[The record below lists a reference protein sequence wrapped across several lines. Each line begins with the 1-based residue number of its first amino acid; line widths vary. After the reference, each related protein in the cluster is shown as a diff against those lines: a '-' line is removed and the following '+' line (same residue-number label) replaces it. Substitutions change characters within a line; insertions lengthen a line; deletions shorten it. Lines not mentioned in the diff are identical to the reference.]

1 MKIFNNLY
9 SFYKSSPMTASLMIA
24 NLFMY
29 LIQEIS
35 GGSKSTV
42 NLCRLGAKCD
52 FLISQGEY
60 WRFISATFL
69 HIGFIHI
76 LLNLVGLYI
85 FGRLV
90 EKEFSRNKYLA
101 IYFFCGFSATVFSYW
116 SGSAFMDKDN
126 FANITVL
133 TCVEGLGAIGAGA
146 SGAIFGLLGCYASYL
161 LVNRSVLGKHGKES
175 LISIGVLI
183 FINVAYGSYG
193 GDVDQIAH
201 IAGLL
206 CGFAIGW
213 LLSPAKQLLVLPDQL
228 YEKSIIVSIK
238 RNNLSLLFIV
248 SFLFLII
255 IIFMAYYQRT
265 QYLIELSQICRLEE
279 WYTIK

>member
-1 MKIFNNLY
+1 MKMFLKLH
-9 SFYKSSPMTASLMIA
+9 SFYKSSPITASLMII
-24 NLFMY
+24 NLLMY

-52 FLISQGEY
+52 FFISQGEY
-60 WRFISATFL
+60 WRFITATFM

-90 EKEFSRNKYLA
+90 EKEFSKNKYLI
-101 IYFFCGFSATVFSYW
+101 IYLFCGFSATVFSYW
-116 SGSAFMDKDN
+116 SGSAFMDKE
-126 FANITVL
+126 NINL
-133 TCVEGLGAIGAGA
+133 LSCAEGLGAIGAGA
-146 SGAIFGLLGCYASYL
+146 SGAIFGLLGSYASYL
-161 LVNRSVLGKHGKES
+161 LLNKNVLGKHGTES

-183 FINVAYGSYG
+183 FINVVYGSWG

-201 IAGLL
+201 ISGLV

-213 LLSPAKQLLVLPDQL
+213 LLSPAKQLLILPDQL

-238 RNNLSLLFIV
+238 RNNISLLFIV
-248 SFLFLII
+248 SFIFLII

-265 QYLIELSQICRLEE
+265 QYLIELSQICRLDE

>member
-1 MKIFNNLY
+1 
-9 SFYKSSPMTASLMIA
+9 
-24 NLFMY
+24 MY

-35 GGSKSTV
+35 GGSKSTA

-52 FLISQGEY
+52 FFISQGEY
-60 WRFISATFL
+60 WRFITATFL
-69 HIGFIHI
+69 HIGFIHV

-90 EKEFSRNKYLA
+90 EKEFSRNKYIV
-101 IYFFCGFSATVFSYW
+101 IYLFCGFSATVFSYW
-116 SGSAFMDKDN
+116 SGSAFMNKE
-126 FANITVL
+126 NITLL

-146 SGAIFGLLGCYASYL
+146 SGAIFGLLGSYASYL

-201 IAGLL
+201 IAGLV
-206 CGFAIGW
+206 CGFGIGW
-213 LLSPAKQLLVLPDQL
+213 LLSPAKQLLILPDEL

-238 RNNLSLLFIV
+238 RNKLSLLFIV